1 MEESATPDSINH
13 FSEAWEAPLQC
24 LLVRSSKTLQMDKRS
39 GSWRLMTMVRVWTLV
54 EGERLSG
61 RELGKKG

>member
-13 FSEAWEAPLQC
+13 FSEAWETPLQC